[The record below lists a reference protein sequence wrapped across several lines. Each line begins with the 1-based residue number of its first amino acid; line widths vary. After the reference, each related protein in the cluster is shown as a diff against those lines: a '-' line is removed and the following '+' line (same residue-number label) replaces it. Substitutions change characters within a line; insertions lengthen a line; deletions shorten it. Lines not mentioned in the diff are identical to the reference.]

1 MEQAPENKYLQA
13 KVLTAS
19 PEQLQLMLYDGCIR
33 FCEQARTA
41 MQEKQIENSYK
52 LLSRAEAIILE
63 LCNSMREEIAPEP
76 CANMRRLYLF
86 CYERLVTANMK
97 KDLPALDEALSILR
111 DLRQTWILLLEEL
124 KTQNNDSLDSE
135 PEPAP
140 AQAAAS
146 ADTFQQPVGA
156 TINFQG

>member
-41 MQEKQIENSYK
+41 IEQKQIEPSYK

-63 LCNSMREEIAPEP
+63 LCNSLREEVAPEP
-76 CANMRRLYLF
+76 CANMRRLYMY
-86 CYERLVTANMK
+86 CYERLVTANIK
-97 KDLPALDEALSILR
+97 KDL
-111 DLRQTWILLLEEL
+111 T
-124 KTQNNDSLDSE
+124 SLDD
-135 PEPAP
+135 AP
-140 AQAAAS
+140 THPPRPPTNLAPSDRRAKS
-146 ADTFQQPVGA
+146 PTKRPRRC
-156 TINFQG
+156 